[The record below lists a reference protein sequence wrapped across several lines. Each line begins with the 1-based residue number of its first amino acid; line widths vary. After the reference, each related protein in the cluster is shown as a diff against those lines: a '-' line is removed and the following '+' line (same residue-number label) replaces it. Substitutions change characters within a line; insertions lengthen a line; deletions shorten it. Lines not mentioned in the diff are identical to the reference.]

1 MNETKVLGLA
11 TEAFKLVGS
20 LGGILYLVT
29 LFNLYRNRVRVKIRI
44 LSEDRTD
51 DNIAVLWLEAQNI
64 GSTPTSIEP
73 RVSFSGFLP
82 PRKGKS
88 SWRVRM
94 PRYAFDFVIEGSG
107 RTLQP
112 YVPVRLE
119 AQSSATSD
127 LVENLNFMFFK
138 TYTFSFT
145 RGRKKKVR
153 LYSIDGARLNFF
165 QYWTR
170 RLLVMV
176 FGIRGF
182 RKPDDRSEEVSA
194 ALSR

>member
-94 PRYAFDFVIEGSG
+94 PR
-107 RTLQP
+107 
-112 YVPVRLE
+112 
-119 AQSSATSD
+119 
-127 LVENLNFMFFK
+127 
-138 TYTFSFT
+138 
-145 RGRKKKVR
+145 
-153 LYSIDGARLNFF
+153 
-165 QYWTR
+165 
-170 RLLVMV
+170 
-176 FGIRGF
+176 
-182 RKPDDRSEEVSA
+182 
-194 ALSR
+194 